1 MVVLHHQVPGADKQR
16 DRPVDDLKRCQ
27 NAERLDLPAARGDHR
42 ERVAAPARRAAV
54 LAAPVAAGRLAVLD
68 EDFGDDRVGEDF
80 GDDFGDDFAEDRDD
94 DPAEDRDEE
103 PAAEEVDAAD
113 AGGPDD
119 LSTCPSRARLFSS
132 WTTSAVPPTVN
143 STGHSIRPA
152 APTAANVS
160 AAAVDE
166 WLPSLIPLRIP
177 APTPL
182 TPPITPLIA
191 APPIAPAVAVAASA
205 VRLTIWVTP
214 ETMFI
219 SVSSR

>member
-1 MVVLHHQVPGADKQR
+1 M
-16 DRPVDDLKRCQ
+16 
-27 NAERLDLPAARGDHR
+27 
-42 ERVAAPARRAAV
+42 
-54 LAAPVAAGRLAVLD
+54 AVLD
-68 EDFGDDRVGEDF
+68 
-80 GDDFGDDFAEDRDD
+80 DDFADDFDGDRDD
-94 DPAEDRDEE
+94 DLGDDPDDVDRDED

-119 LSTCPSRARLFSS
+119 LSTCPSWARLFSS

-143 STGHSIRPA
+143 SSGHSIRPA

-177 APTPL
+177 APTPF

-205 VRLTIWVTP
+205 VRLTIWVAP